1 MPTLKILIF
10 PDPRLRTVASTVD
23 KVDEGTKTLIKDMLN
38 TMYEG
43 NGIGLAATQVNI
55 HKRIIVIDVS
65 EEKNKPLILI
75 NPLLEEIIEPKKLPY
90 SEGCLS
96 VPGFYEELERPSK
109 IRIKAL
115 DLDNKTFNMEA
126 EGILSVVIQHE
137 MDHLDGKIF
146 VDYLTNL
153 KREIIRKK
161 LLKQKKLGSVSS

>member
-10 PDPRLRTVASTVD
+10 PDPRLRTVATTVD
-23 KVDEGTKTLIKDMLN
+23 TVDEGTKTLIKDMLK

-109 IRIKAL
+109 VRIKAL
-115 DLDNKTFNMEA
+115 GLDNKAFSMEA

-137 MDHLDGKIF
+137 IDHLDGKIF

-161 LLKQKKLGSVSS
+161 LLKQKKLGSVSR